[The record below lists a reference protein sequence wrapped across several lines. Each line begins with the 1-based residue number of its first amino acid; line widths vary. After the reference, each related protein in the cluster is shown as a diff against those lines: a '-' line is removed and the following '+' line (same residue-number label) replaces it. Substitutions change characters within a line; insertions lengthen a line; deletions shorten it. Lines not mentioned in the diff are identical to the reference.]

1 MHFGFHIFSNH
12 FPLALYSLLFPER
25 QYAKPEGTVT
35 VYHLAEGGGGWRITW
50 YTGERR
56 EDLLS
61 VTEYKRGT
69 KEN

>member
-35 VYHLAEGGGGWRITW
+35 VYHLAEGGGM
-50 YTGERR
+50 
-56 EDLLS
+56 EDHM
-61 VTEYKRGT
+61 VYRGA
-69 KEN
+69 EGGSAVSNRV